1 MTAEAVAVVSAGA
14 PAPGSTPPE
23 SAPPAGPIPAGP
35 IPAGIRATARITAR
49 RHGGGATVLPVL
61 EGEGPLA
68 VRRIRG
74 ADGEARVALVGAMS
88 APLGGDRLAVNAAA
102 EACAR
107 LRVTS
112 TAATIALPGQRAEPA
127 YYDVELTV
135 GQGAALHWLPEQLI
149 SAQGSDLHVRTRAEV
164 AEDGVLVLREE
175 QVLGRSGETPGR
187 LTSRMTVRR
196 AGRTLLDQELSCG
209 PGAPAG
215 WDGPAVLG
223 GLRALGQ
230 LLVVRPEFTEAPVRA
245 CMLGEH
251 ASLTPLAGP
260 AALVTA
266 VARDGLA
273 VRRVL
278 DTALE
283 SLMR

>member
-1 MTAEAVAVVSAGA
+1 MTAEAVAVAPVGVPA
-14 PAPGSTPPE
+14 PASALSESALPE
-23 SAPPAGPIPAGP
+23 SAPPAGPAPT
-35 IPAGIRATARITAR
+35 GIRATARITAR
-49 RHGGGATVLPVL
+49 RHGSGATVLPVL

-88 APLGGDRLAVNAAA
+88 APLGGDRLTVRAAA
-102 EACAR
+102 EDEAR

-112 TAATIALPGQRAEPA
+112 TAATIALPGQRGEPA

-149 SAQGSDLHVRTRAEV
+149 SARGSDLHVTTRADV
-164 AEDGVLVLREE
+164 TEDGVLVLREE

-187 LTSRMTVRR
+187 LTSRMTIWI

-230 LLVVRPEFTEAPVRA
+230 LLVVRPEFTEAPVQP